1 MIIKLWG
8 LLAKKEKNDMYFA
21 QIFEKLLKIFG
32 IIKLDEGKDKE
43 RKKGKTYIRKTK
55 IDEQFYWTKPIYAI
69 TYWFTLKK

>member
-1 MIIKLWG
+1 
-8 LLAKKEKNDMYFA
+8 MYFA

-55 IDEQFYWTKPIYAI
+55 IDEQFY
-69 TYWFTLKK
+69 